1 MPLGNNYPNASQAEV
16 DKMVKEFGQTVVKQK
31 NLLDS
36 LLSDEQEKAKR
47 QRYIDYQAVRAK
59 IQADFDKFCL
69 E

>member
-1 MPLGNNYPNASQAEV
+1 MPLGNNYTNASQAEI
-16 DKMVKEFGQTVVKQK
+16 DTMVKEFGQTVVKQK